1 MLAFSLLLSFK
12 KQLQF
17 WRYVRSTK
25 AVVVVAVVAVV
36 VVVVVVVL
44 VWEARKSHSE
54 KLFWGLKTGPEIK
67 VETIDNNQMKTSV
80 KTLWTNSVFIS
91 LLDNTSKHKW
101 KQCVFVSWLDNTSK
115 INMKTQCLIHVRTY
129 QVRQHKQN
137 HGSNFPFLFSKTL
150 YMFEH
155 TMYGNTSKNNSRAF
169 LFVSKNAMHVRTYHV
184 RRQSLLEL
192 SFLPSESLNLFE
204 HTMYDNTGAVR
215 RDMRI

>member
-1 MLAFSLLLSFK
+1 MFSYLC
-12 KQLQF
+12 
-17 WRYVRSTK
+17 STAPLK
-25 AVVVVAVVAVV
+25 A
-36 VVVVVVVL
+36 
-44 VWEARKSHSE
+44 
-54 KLFWGLKTGPEIK
+54 
-67 VETIDNNQMKTSV
+67 
-80 KTLWTNSVFIS
+80 LWKNCVFIS
-91 LLDNTSKHKW
+91 LLDNTSKNKW

-137 HGSNFPFLFSKTL
+137 HGSNFPFLFSRTL

-215 RDMRI
+215 RHMRI